1 MDNND
6 NEKEQAMSDGSIPA
20 DKLVSAYRK
29 IRAAIDEREEAH
41 KVEVGTLKE
50 QLDMISGKLL
60 EICNT
65 QNLDS
70 LRTPVGT
77 VTRRTVTRYW
87 TNDWESMYGFIKERD
102 APFLLEQRIHNGNM
116 KQFLEENPDTLP
128 IGLNADVKYAITVR
142 KPTNK

>member
-1 MDNND
+1 M
-6 NEKEQAMSDGSIPA
+6 EEEALRA
-20 DKLVSAYRK
+20 DQLVTVYRK
-29 IRAAIDEREEAH
+29 IRAAIDERETAYKEEIG
-41 KVEVGTLKE
+41 KLKG
-50 QLDMISGKLL
+50 QLDLISAKLL

-65 QNLDS
+65 QNVDS

-87 TNDWESMYGFIKERD
+87 TNDWEAMYRFIKEKD

-116 KQFLEENPDTLP
+116 KQFLEDNPDTLP
-128 IGLNADVKYAITVR
+128 IGLNADTKYAVTVR